1 MQTNIKSNRSLYSL
15 TYAEACKKL
24 AAAHLPVIAPGQASF
39 FQRKGVEVASHW
51 QVSVQF
57 DMSEIKL

>member
-1 MQTNIKSNRSLYSL
+1 MQTNIKSNRPLYSL

-24 AAAHLPVIAPGQASF
+24 AEDHLPVIAPGQASF
-39 FQRKGVEVASHW
+39 FQRKGVEVASRW